1 MIGGFITGE
10 TSENKR
16 RNANRRQNNN
26 NNNLSNSIIN
36 DKTLSRA
43 EKLAMWKKVKG
54 QRSSKEF
61 NPPAP
66 QTDSNEDAEGA
77 LKRSKRV
84 LGIRSRI
91 DKSIKPF
98 QHVQQPENKS
108 KATEVL
114 LSRSGL
120 GKSAMFTMTFSP
132 GNGHT
137 SKFNK
142 YANHNN
148 TTAETTIEEPSVTDE
163 DTNNNTSSIRLEDL
177 AISQTGKED
186 TAADEE
192 AEKEEI
198 NALQQQLQ
206 EASERMEDLEKMCK
220 MLESTCGEKNVA
232 LMEST
237 QHLQESKVKVQEL
250 SDELAKQQAYENTIK
265 NLRDELADEKLNHD
279 KTLKKLD
286 TTQRT
291 YRNAEKAATV
301 MEKAMSKLRIK
312 VETNVTVQKE
322 TSKMLQ
328 TVQEENTSLRKKM
341 KTMQKNHN
349 AQKKLLEKAKQQAIE
364 MESNNKSQQ
373 MEQVMK
379 ERDDFKKLVEKLTI
393 DIAKVSTSRDNFES
407 KLSEAN
413 SIIKEQE
420 AALENM
426 AMKEQKMQDI
436 VNESTQKMEAYNE
449 LVLTNEKNIQELE
462 NYKTQNSQMS
472 EQMSKQIQ
480 STKEIQNLV
489 QTMRSQNTSAS
500 AALEKVNTELK
511 QVKAEKDT
519 LKTKLMK
526 CNEDF
531 MVLTDA
537 HEAASAEVATVQDE
551 LVKAKGDLTHYK
563 STVENALADKTKAV
577 ENAQIWSSQIDFY
590 KNKARKDEAI
600 RRKLHNSVME
610 LKGNIRVYCRVR
622 PYLSSE
628 KTGTVVTKQGGSKHR
643 VFQFPDLDVE
653 QRSITHVTMGGVRYD
668 GRQANNKST
677 KFVFDRIFTPR
688 DTQEVVYDEVGQM
701 VQSACDG
708 YRVCI
713 FAYGQTGS
721 GKTYTMHGPLHGD
734 SRGVMPRAASHVF
747 EYCNKLEEQGWKFE
761 ITVSILEIYNEQ
773 LRDLLNKDSGASLNI
788 HHHLNRDDENADTVI
803 DGLSEHTVLDSTSV
817 LELLKKAQKIR
828 ETAETKCNA
837 HSSRSHTVFT
847 MKINGFDTKEGKR
860 RIGKINLVDLAGS
873 ERLSQSGSAENKK
886 LLKEAQ
892 NINKSLSTLG
902 NVIGALANKNGH
914 IPFRDSKL
922 TYLLQKSL
930 GGDCKALMFC
940 NLSPNVNSQGES
952 LCSLRFA
959 KKVNACERNYIE
971 KGKY

>member
-1 MIGGFITGE
+1 MFGGFITGE

-16 RNANRRQNNN
+16 RHANRKQQENANK
-26 NNNLSNSIIN
+26 LSNSIIN

-43 EKLAMWKKVKG
+43 EKLAMWKKVKD
-54 QRSSKEF
+54 QRSTNER

-66 QTDSNEDAEGA
+66 QSTDTSEDADNA

-84 LGIRSRI
+84 LGIKSRI
-91 DKSIKPF
+91 DKTQKPF
-98 QHVQQPENKS
+98 QHVQKS
-108 KATEVL
+108 NATEVL

-120 GKSAMFTMTFSP
+120 SKSAMFTMAFSP
-132 GNGHT
+132 GNGT
-137 SKFNK
+137 ANRFNK
-142 YANHNN
+142 HANKHNV
-148 TTAETTIEEPSVTDE
+148 TAETTMDEPSPTD
-163 DTNNNTSSIRLEDL
+163 DDTTNNDTSSIRLEDL
-177 AISQTGKED
+177 AISQMDNASKDAGE
-186 TAADEE
+186 EE

-220 MLESTCGEKNVA
+220 MLESTCGEKDMA
-232 LMEST
+232 LLQST
-237 QHLQESKVKVQEL
+237 QNLQESKIKVEEL
-250 SDELAKQQAYENTIK
+250 SSELEKQQKYENIIQ

-286 TTQRT
+286 TTKRT

-301 MEKAMSKLRIK
+301 MEKAMSKLRTK

-328 TVQEENTSLRKKM
+328 TVQEENTNLRKKI
-341 KTMQKNHN
+341 KSMQKVHN
-349 AQKKLLEKAKQQAIE
+349 TQNKLLEKAKLEAVE
-364 MESNNKSQQ
+364 HAKSNNTEQV
-373 MEQVMK
+373 EQVMK
-379 ERDDFKKLVEKLTI
+379 ERDDFKALVEKLTI
-393 DIAKVSTSRDNFES
+393 DVAKVSTSRDNFES
-407 KLSEAN
+407 KLNEAN
-413 SIIKEQE
+413 SVIKEQA

-426 AMKEQKMQDI
+426 TLKEQKMQEVVDQ
-436 VNESTQKMEAYNE
+436 SKA
-449 LVLTNEKNIQELE
+449 NEKNYNNLVLENEKIAQELE

-489 QTMRSQNTSAS
+489 QTMRSQNTSSS
-500 AALEKVNTELK
+500 AELEKTKNALK
-511 QVKAEKDT
+511 QVMEEKDVIS
-519 LKTKLMK
+519 KKLMQ

-531 MVLTDA
+531 MELNDA
-537 HEAASAEVATVQDE
+537 HEAASSEIESVQGD
-551 LVKAKGDLTHYK
+551 LAKAKEELKHYK

-590 KNKARKDEAI
+590 KSKARKDEVL

-622 PYLSSE
+622 PYLPSE
-628 KTGTVVTKQGGSKHR
+628 KANDSKGKQVSKHR

-653 QRSITHVTMGGVRYD
+653 QRSITHVTQGGVRYD
-668 GRQANNKST
+668 GRQASNKAT
-677 KFVFDRIFTPR
+677 KFSFDRIFTPR
-688 DTQEVVYDEVGQM
+688 DTQEAVYDEVGQM

-721 GKTYTMHGPLHGD
+721 GKTHTMHGPLHGND
-734 SRGVMPRAASHVF
+734 RGVMPRAASHVF
-747 EYCNKLEEQGWKFE
+747 EYCSKLEEQGWEFE
-761 ITVSILEIYNEQ
+761 ITCSILEIYNEK

-788 HHHLNRDDENADTVI
+788 HHHLNREDENADTVV
-803 DGLSEHTVLDSTSV
+803 DGLTEQTVLDSASV
-817 LELLKKAQKIR
+817 LELLKKAQRIR

-860 RIGKINLVDLAGS
+860 RIGKLNLVDLAGS
-873 ERLSQSGSAENKK
+873 ERLNQSGSADSKK

-902 NVIGALANKNGH
+902 NVIGALANQSGH

-959 KKVNACERNYIE
+959 KKVNACERKYIE